1 MLLYYSMYIGPP
13 SAPCDLNTSDV
24 TNTTV
29 FLQWDNPLDD
39 GNRSDLF
46 YTISENISNSSYTTN
61 TTSFALENL
70 IPFVYYEIQVIA
82 ENGVSSQDPSVENR
96 SVTLSVM
103 TLEGGMY
110 IARPSPNYAISI
122 CCQIKHHFLLYSMAA
137 MDSNIKLNSLTL
149 ATYVFPH
156 SRPNFTQPVTYMK
169 H

>member
-1 MLLYYSMYIGPP
+1 MYIGSP
-13 SAPCDLNTSDV
+13 SAPRDLNTSRSGV

-61 TTSFALENL
+61 TTNFVLENL
-70 IPFVYYEIQVIA
+70 IPFVYYEIQVTA

-103 TLEGGMY
+103 TLEGDMY
-110 IARPSPNYAISI
+110 IA
-122 CCQIKHHFLLYSMAA
+122 SMAHNLDLHQIIQSQSSA
-137 MDSNIKLNSLTL
+137 KLKH
-149 ATYVFPH
+149 P
-156 SRPNFTQPVTYMK
+156 PNQNTC
-169 H
+169 